1 MTVNPFGGSFSQTAK
16 SEDAVIIEL
25 QGEQLRAARALLR
38 WSQQRLAEETS
49 RIHPVSADTIKRW
62 EGIDGAINA
71 TSAGVAAVIRTLQA
85 QGIELL
91 NDDSPGARIRRS
103 K

>member
-1 MTVNPFGGSFSQTAK
+1 M
-16 SEDAVIIEL
+16 IIEL

-38 WSQQRLAEETS
+38 WSQRRLSDETS
-49 RIHPVSADTIKRW
+49 QLHPVSADTIKRW

-71 TSAGVAAVIRTLQA
+71 TSAGIAAVIRTLQA
-85 QGIELL
+85 QGVELL
-91 NDDSPGARIRRS
+91 NDGAPGARIRRD